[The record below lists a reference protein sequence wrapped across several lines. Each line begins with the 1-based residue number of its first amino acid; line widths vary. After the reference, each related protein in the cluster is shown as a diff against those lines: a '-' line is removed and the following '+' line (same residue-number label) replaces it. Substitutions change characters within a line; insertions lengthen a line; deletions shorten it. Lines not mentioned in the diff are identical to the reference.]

1 MAILR
6 QISSNP
12 FYLMP
17 LRYNEYRKGF
27 YYLEKRLIMKIK
39 DLIKYQ
45 NKHTKTELVKGLDN
59 KALVKLTIV
68 NYVYQQDQV
77 YALIDNNTN
86 DYEQISIDELT
97 NDPDSYLEIKVLGWI
112 NEFDDQF
119 YLLAGSF
126 DDLEDKQ
133 LYARTVM
140 IKAKCIASCEF
151 IAM

>member
-1 MAILR
+1 
-6 QISSNP
+6 
-12 FYLMP
+12 
-17 LRYNEYRKGF
+17 
-27 YYLEKRLIMKIK
+27 MKIK
-39 DLIKYQ
+39 DLINYQ
-45 NKHTKTELVKGLDN
+45 NKHTKTELIKDLGN
-59 KALVKLTIV
+59 KTLVKLTLV
-68 NYVYQQDQV
+68 NHAYSQDQV
-77 YALIDNNTN
+77 YALIDNNTS

-119 YLLAGSF
+119 YLLAGNF

>member
-1 MAILR
+1 
-6 QISSNP
+6 
-12 FYLMP
+12 
-17 LRYNEYRKGF
+17 
-27 YYLEKRLIMKIK
+27 MKIK
-39 DLIKYQ
+39 KLINYQ
-45 NKHTKTELVKGLDN
+45 NKHAKTELVKGLGN

-68 NYVYQQDQV
+68 NHAYSQDQV

-97 NDPDSYLEIKVLGWI
+97 NDPDSYLEIKVLGWL
-112 NEFDDQF
+112 NELDDQF
-119 YLLAGSF
+119 YLLTSDYLLTSSF

-140 IKAKCIASCEF
+140 IKAKYIASCEF

>member
-1 MAILR
+1 
-6 QISSNP
+6 
-12 FYLMP
+12 
-17 LRYNEYRKGF
+17 
-27 YYLEKRLIMKIK
+27 MKIK
-39 DLIKYQ
+39 DLISYQ
-45 NKHTKTELVKGLDN
+45 NRHTKTELVKDLHN

-68 NYVYQQDQV
+68 NQAYQQDQV

-112 NEFDDQF
+112 NELDDQF
-119 YLLAGSF
+119 YLLTSNYLLTSSF

-140 IKAKCIASCEF
+140 IKAKHIASCEF

>member
-1 MAILR
+1 
-6 QISSNP
+6 
-12 FYLMP
+12 
-17 LRYNEYRKGF
+17 
-27 YYLEKRLIMKIK
+27 MKIK
-39 DLIKYQ
+39 DLINYQ
-45 NKHTKTELVKGLDN
+45 NKYTKTELVNDLRN
-59 KALVKLTIV
+59 KALVKLTLV
-68 NYVYQQDQV
+68 NHAYQQNQI

-112 NEFDDQF
+112 NKLNDQF
-119 YLLAGSF
+119 YLLTSSF

-140 IKAKCIASCEF
+140 IKTKYIASCEF

>member
-1 MAILR
+1 
-6 QISSNP
+6 
-12 FYLMP
+12 
-17 LRYNEYRKGF
+17 
-27 YYLEKRLIMKIK
+27 MKIK

-45 NKHTKTELVKGLDN
+45 NKHAKTELVKDLGN
-59 KALVKLTIV
+59 KALVKLTLV
-68 NYVYQQDQV
+68 NHAYSQDQV

-112 NEFDDQF
+112 NEFDDQL
-119 YLLAGSF
+119 YLLASLLAGSL

-133 LYARTVM
+133 LYTRTVM
-140 IKAKCIASCEF
+140 IKAKYIASCEF

>member
-1 MAILR
+1 
-6 QISSNP
+6 
-12 FYLMP
+12 MP

-45 NKHTKTELVKGLDN
+45 NKHTKTELVKGLGN
-59 KALVKLTIV
+59 KTLVKLTLV
-68 NYVYQQDQV
+68 NHAYSQDQV

-97 NDPDSYLEIKVLGWI
+97 DDPNSYLEIKVLGWI
-112 NEFDDQF
+112 NELDDQF
-119 YLLAGSF
+119 YLLTSNF
-126 DDLEDKQ
+126 EDLEDKQ

>member
-1 MAILR
+1 
-6 QISSNP
+6 
-12 FYLMP
+12 
-17 LRYNEYRKGF
+17 
-27 YYLEKRLIMKIK
+27 MKIK
-39 DLIKYQ
+39 DLINYQ
-45 NKHTKTELVKGLDN
+45 NKHAKTELIKDLGN

-68 NYVYQQDQV
+68 NQAYQQDQV

-112 NEFDDQF
+112 NELDDQF
-119 YLLAGSF
+119 YLLTSNYLLTSSF

-133 LYARTVM
+133 LYTRTVM
-140 IKAKCIASCEF
+140 IKAKYIASCEF